1 MKTYKITQRY
11 CSEDIWIVEA
21 EDDTAAMA
29 MANDTEPDDTKI
41 IPYTT
46 KMRLLDVEKIDE
58 N

>member
-21 EDDTAAMA
+21 KDDTTAMA